1 MSDKAKKCPKCNEG
15 VPEYMLTYGDMVTL
29 LLCFFVLLYSPPIEE
44 GSRIKLILA
53 AFSGLGIQTG
63 GNTLQAGKLAELGNN
78 IMSLPSMESARSMD
92 NSRKRAISTFQPEI
106 KTKKIRIKEDERGLV
121 ISLAADS
128 FFKPATADIDIEE
141 ARATLQ
147 KAALLLTSEDLTD
160 KIFRVEGHTDSTPT
174 GQDSPWPSNWELSTA
189 RSTNVLHYLV
199 DFGVNEDQ
207 FQVAG
212 FADTMPL
219 ASEETEEGKAYNRRV
234 DIIILTDG
242 HL

>member
-1 MSDKAKKCPKCNEG
+1 MAGKAKKCPKCEQI

-29 LLCFFVLLYSPPIEE
+29 LLTFFVLLYSPPIEE
-44 GSRIKLILA
+44 GARIKLILA
-53 AFSGLGIQTG
+53 AFNGLGIQSG
-63 GNTLQAGKLAELGNN
+63 GNTLEVGKLAELGNN
-78 IMSLPSMESARSMD
+78 VMSLPSMDSGRALAAA
-92 NSRKRAISTFQPEI
+92 RKRAISIFKPEI
-106 KTKKIRIKEDERGLV
+106 NTKKVRIKEDERGLI

-128 FFKPATADIDIEE
+128 FFDAGSADIDIEE

-147 KAALLLTSEDLTD
+147 KVSLLLSSSELSEN
-160 KIFRVEGHTDSTPT
+160 IFRIEGHTDSSPT
-174 GQDSPWPSNWELSTA
+174 GPDSPWPSNWELSTA

-212 FADTMPL
+212 FADTVPL
-219 ASEETEEGKAYNRRV
+219 ASEETEEGKSYNRRV